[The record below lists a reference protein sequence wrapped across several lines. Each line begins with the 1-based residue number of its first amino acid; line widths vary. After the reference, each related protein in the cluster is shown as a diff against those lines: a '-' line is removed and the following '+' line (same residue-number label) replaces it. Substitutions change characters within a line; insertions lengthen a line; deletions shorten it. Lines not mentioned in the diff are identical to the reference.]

1 MNLSKISIILYS
13 ETFAKSLFTRFVPLN
28 ALTAFTFVI
37 NIFSLK
43 IFDFMAT
50 LTLDQTTTSN
60 QSRTSDGLLAIP
72 LYIYMGVFASM
83 AVLAG
88 ILWDISW
95 HMSIGRD
102 GLFSPPHDLVYL
114 GATLAGV
121 FSGFQVL
128 KTSFWGTD
136 AEKAKMV
143 NFWGIFYSSLGGL
156 FCIWGCISALTS
168 APFDDWWHNT
178 YGLDIKIASPPH
190 TVLGLGLIAIQMGS
204 MVAVL
209 SILNQN
215 EKISHLT
222 NAQNDKR
229 IARLRWMFMASAAIL
244 LAMMHTFLSEFLGR
258 WNMHAIWFYQV
269 GAFAFPLFL
278 VGASRASGIKWGAT
292 NIALIMMISHWAI
305 NAFLRLLPAEPM
317 LGPIMNHITTYQTL
331 GFPILIVFPAM
342 AIDYC
347 RAKFADKNDWLLS
360 VLIGVGFL
368 VVFVLVQYPA
378 GTFFQESTLART
390 WFFGSGSWTYNSPPD
405 WEYRYK
411 FAPWSTSTVPMEW
424 VTGLGIALVLSI
436 FSTRISLFWGNWMK
450 KVQR

>member
-1 MNLSKISIILYS
+1 MKT
-13 ETFAKSLFTRFVPLN
+13 E
-28 ALTAFTFVI
+28 
-37 NIFSLK
+37 
-43 IFDFMAT
+43 
-50 LTLDQTTTSN
+50 LTLENVTNSP
-60 QSRTSDGLLAIP
+60 SRTSDGLLAIP

-128 KTSFWGTD
+128 KTSFWGND
-136 AEKAKMV
+136 VEKSKMV

-156 FCIWGCISALTS
+156 FCIWGCIAALTS

-190 TVLGLGLIAIQMGS
+190 TVLGLGLISIQMGA

-209 SILNQN
+209 AILNRKD
-215 EKISHLT
+215 KIASLT
-222 NAQNDKR
+222 NEQNDKR

-244 LAMMHTFLSEFLGR
+244 LSMMHTFLSEFLGR
-258 WNMHAIWFYQV
+258 WNMHTMMFYQI

-278 VGASRASGIKWGAT
+278 VGASRASGNKWGAT
-292 NIALIMMISHWAI
+292 NISLIMLISHWAI
-305 NAFLRLLPAEPM
+305 NAFLRLLPAEPL
-317 LGPIMNHITTYQTL
+317 LGPVLNHITTYQTL
-331 GFPILIVFPAM
+331 GFPTLVVFPAM

-347 RAKFADKNDWLLS
+347 RTKFAHKNDWLLA
-360 VLIGVGFL
+360 LIIGVAFL
-368 VVFVLVQYPA
+368 VVFVIIQYPA
-378 GTFFQESTLART
+378 GTFLQESPIARN
-390 WFFGSGSWTYNSPPD
+390 WFFGSNSWTYNSPPD

-411 FAPWSTSTVPMEW
+411 FAPWATTNGIKDW
-424 VTGLGIALVLSI
+424 AFGLGFATLLAII
-436 FSTRISLFWGNWMK
+436 STRISLFWGNWMK